1 MNLTAIG
8 KENIEVEEDTESSDS
23 VMHQEERDMNH
34 LESKSEFPHQSYP
47 LRRRKPKES
56 PDHIIYQTLMG
67 GAEEKPRPELKHYQE
82 VMGKL
87 WDSAMKEAIDFKAK
101 NKVWELED
109 QPLGKSVIENKW
121 VFRLERGWIKKTVC
135 YKVRLVSKVFI
146 QCYGLDFY
154 EAFSLVF
161 SSSNC
166 RVLTALAAE
175 HGISEGPL
183 IIVEFTVKNKRN
195 RKAL

>member
-1 MNLTAIG
+1 
-8 KENIEVEEDTESSDS
+8 
-23 VMHQEERDMNH
+23 
-34 LESKSEFPHQSYP
+34 
-47 LRRRKPKES
+47 
-56 PDHIIYQTLMG
+56 
-67 GAEEKPRPELKHYQE
+67 
-82 VMGKL
+82 
-87 WDSAMKEAIDFKAK
+87 MKEEIDSKAK

-109 QPLGKSVIENKW
+109 QPLGKSVIANKW
-121 VFRLERGWIKKTVC
+121 VFKLKRGWIKKTVC

-154 EAFSLVF
+154 ETFSPVF

-183 IIVEFTVKNKRN
+183 IIVEFTAENKRN
-195 RKAL
+195 WKAL